1 MTIGEKIKKL
11 RTDKLMSQNELAGSE
26 ITRNMLSQIEHGSAM
41 PSLSTIKYI
50 ASRLN
55 VSAGFLL
62 ADDEDERLYLKSA
75 VIDDIKKAYVSKHFG
90 LCYDMCKNLEWSD
103 EEITLILAESSLRVG
118 IEEFHSGNLHLAAE
132 YLDEALRY
140 CEQSIYNTDIIAAEA
155 ASYFSYME
163 LVSPTITS
171 SAFDDEQNSAVLL
184 RNGFSVYSGIMCEA
198 EQNGWDG
205 VAHLNERI
213 SLLGEDSSYLLHVQ
227 ARGAMNGGDYS
238 GAHEMLHDLLYAE
251 KYDIPEPMLYF
262 VLGDIELCCKEI
274 DDFKGAY
281 EYSASKMALLQKL
294 IS

>member
-55 VSAGFLL
+55 VSPGFLL
-62 ADDEDERLYLKSA
+62 ADDEDERLYLKGA
-75 VIDDIKKAYVSKHFG
+75 VIDNIKKAYVSKHFA

-118 IEEFHSGNLHLAAE
+118 IDEFRGGNLRLASQ
-132 YLDEALRY
+132 YLDEAVSL

-155 ASYFSYME
+155 ASYFSYIE
-163 LVSPTITS
+163 LVSPSITS
-171 SAFDDEQNSAVLL
+171 SSFDELQDNTVLL
-184 RNGFSVYSGIMCEA
+184 KNEFSVYSEIMCEA
-198 EQNGWDG
+198 EQGGWDEISHLYER
-205 VAHLNERI
+205 VSLLNE
-213 SLLGEDSSYLLHVQ
+213 ESSYLLHVR
-227 ARGAMNGGDYS
+227 ARSAMNNGDYA
-238 GAHEMLHDLLYAE
+238 GAHEMLRELLYTE
-251 KYDIPEPMLYF
+251 KYDIPQPMLYF

-281 EYSASKMALLQKL
+281 EYSASKMSLLQKL